1 MQQLLQQM
9 ERIVIGQQTN
19 IRLLL
24 TAFLAGGHVLL
35 EGVPGLGKTKM
46 VRTLADLTEGSFSR
60 VQFTPDMMPGDMT
73 GSAIFNMRDN
83 EFQTI
88 RGPVFT
94 NLLLADEINRTPPK
108 TQAALLEAME
118 ERQVTIQ
125 GTTYPLPDPFF
136 VVATQNPVEY
146 EGTYP
151 LPEAQL
157 DRFLFKLTVSYPSL
171 EAELNI
177 LKGHKPFYAV
187 QEQPQEAV
195 LSLDEFKALR
205 AELPHVVVQDALIGY
220 IAALIRKTRED
231 KRLQLGASP
240 RAGIAMLMASRA
252 WALLDGRRYVTP
264 DDIKTV
270 AGPALRHR
278 LLLTPQ
284 IELEGETSDHF
295 IQETLASI
303 PVPR

>member
-136 VVATQNPVEY
+136 CRRHAKSGGVRRHVSAAGGAARPVFVQINGVVSVAGGGIEHIERPQAVLRSAGTAARGGVVA
-146 EGTYP
+146 
-151 LPEAQL
+151 
-157 DRFLFKLTVSYPSL
+157 RR
-171 EAELNI
+171 
-177 LKGHKPFYAV
+177 V
-187 QEQPQEAV
+187 Q
-195 LSLDEFKALR
+195 
-205 AELPHVVVQDALIGY
+205 G
-220 IAALIRKTRED
+220 AA
-231 KRLQLGASP
+231 G
-240 RAGIAMLMASRA
+240 
-252 WALLDGRRYVTP
+252 
-264 DDIKTV
+264 
-270 AGPALRHR
+270 
-278 LLLTPQ
+278 
-284 IELEGETSDHF
+284 
-295 IQETLASI
+295 
-303 PVPR
+303 